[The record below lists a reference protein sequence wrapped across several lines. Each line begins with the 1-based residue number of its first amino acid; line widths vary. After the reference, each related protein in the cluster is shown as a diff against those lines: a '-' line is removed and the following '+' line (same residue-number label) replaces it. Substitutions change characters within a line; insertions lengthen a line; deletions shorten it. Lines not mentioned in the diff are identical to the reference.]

1 MSYYIRISEKNF
13 EAVAHEATFI
23 PDIGPFRGSEHPNR
37 GKYGLYGWAVGSPA
51 DPAAMIRTLWNDHAQ
66 WRPRVATAP
75 TWWQLA
81 VAADTAAWAC
91 SGSCGGG
98 QFGPRIMPAD
108 NAPWV
113 RLAATL
119 VAAGV
124 AAGVYDAQQW
134 ARDDIRAPGRRLR
147 PEIPGS
153 PEPGDFEDR
162 EAWIRDMCRH
172 LDETGQ
178 VVPPSLW
185 DALGVHLPC

>member
-1 MSYYIRISEKNF
+1 MTHFIRISEKNF

-23 PDIGPFRGSEHPNR
+23 PDIGPFRGSEHPHR
-37 GKYGLYGWAVGSPA
+37 GTYGLYGWAVGSPA
-51 DPAAMIRTLWNDHAQ
+51 NPDLRIRTLWNDSGL
-66 WRPRVATAP
+66 WRPRRAAPP
-75 TWWQLA
+75 TWSQLA
-81 VAADTAAWAC
+81 AEADAAAWAW

-98 QFGPRIMPAD
+98 PNGPRIMPAD

-124 AAGVYDAQQW
+124 YDAQQW

-147 PEIPGS
+147 AEIPGS